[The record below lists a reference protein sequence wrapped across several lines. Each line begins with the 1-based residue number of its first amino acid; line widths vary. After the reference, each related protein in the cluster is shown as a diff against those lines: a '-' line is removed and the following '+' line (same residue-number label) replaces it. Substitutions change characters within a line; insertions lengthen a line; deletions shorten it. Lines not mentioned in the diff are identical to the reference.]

1 MEKSN
6 EDGQYK
12 KKIFKMTH
20 NRVIQISSE
29 IHKHIRSYSKGS
41 PINTETYKTI
51 RNENNSFIK
60 AFKLAKKK
68 QQEDNS
74 KTSVLSDNNMFTELY
89 AEYKKKGYKIP
100 KLSLDHN
107 LFENNPLLDKDDDI
121 KEFYSNRLKN
131 EKKIDIEKVNE
142 KNLKY
147 LNKLNSI
154 LYRKQDNRYFKY
166 NTRKRKA
173 SLYYDEPETEILN
186 GNYIKENE
194 EIKNYI
200 NTINEFID
208 KDKKNRKSFTDLKQ
222 GEIFIRT
229 SRTKKNTYN
238 NPILTSPTKSHNEII
253 QRFETQSNE
262 LGMTNPRKRFSVSK
276 FSIISPKRNSSK
288 KILEKSNRGVMITN
302 LKMLSLKKPI
312 LKERPPLSNR
322 ECYPRIFSDN
332 LDSLSR
338 EQILT
343 TLSSNN
349 TKDININNVNV
360 RDCIDYYFD
369 KYKSNDTLK
378 TEIYNQNWTPEK
390 MVKYSK
396 SIIRKVKNYNV
407 ADIWKTNASRVGKYE
422 LVEGKLEKV
431 EKLDKT
437 LSSLD
442 YYIIKK
448 TCPKS

>member
-6 EDGQYK
+6 DERHFK
-12 KKIFKMTH
+12 KKISKINH

-41 PINTETYKTI
+41 PINTENYKTI

-68 QQEDNS
+68 QQEDNC
-74 KTSVLSDNNMFTELY
+74 KTSVLSDNNMFSELY
-89 AEYKKKGYKIP
+89 AQYKKRGYKIP

-107 LFENNPLLDKDDDI
+107 LFENNPLLDKDESI
-121 KEFYSNRLKN
+121 KEFYSNRFKN

-166 NTRKRKA
+166 NARKRKA
-173 SLYYDEPETEILN
+173 SLYYDEPDIDILN
-186 GNYIKENE
+186 GDYEKENE
-194 EIKNYI
+194 EMKKYI
-200 NTINEFID
+200 NTINDFLD
-208 KDKKNRKSFTDLKQ
+208 YDKKNRKSFSDLKQ
-222 GEIFIRT
+222 GEVFIR
-229 SRTKKNTYN
+229 SSSTKKKTYN
-238 NPILTSPTKSHNEII
+238 NPMLTSPTKPHNEII

-262 LGMTNPRKRFSVSK
+262 LGLTNPRKRFSVTK
-276 FSIISPKRNSSK
+276 FTILSPKRNSSR
-288 KILEKSNRGVMITN
+288 KITYKSNKGVMITN
-302 LKMLSLKKPI
+302 LKMFSFKNPNTIAK
-312 LKERPPLSNR
+312 PPLSNR
-322 ECYPRIFSDN
+322 ERYPKIFNDN
-332 LDSLSR
+332 LNSLSK

-343 TLSSNN
+343 TLSLTN

-369 KYKSNDTLK
+369 KYKTNDSLK
-378 TEIYNQNWTPEK
+378 EEIYNQNWTPDK

-396 SIIRKVKNYNV
+396 SIIRKVRNYNV
-407 ADIWKTNASRVGKYE
+407 ADIWKTNSSRVGKYD